1 MSKTKVMQTQI
12 AYSRSEELTNII
24 THALGAAL
32 SFVGL
37 VFLMLKAVSRGYS
50 AQGVISVFLFGF
62 AIIAVLVAST
72 LYHAMPYGTR
82 ARAALRRADHCFVPT
97 VILGTAAPFAF
108 IGLARG
114 SYAEGVWGYS
124 LFVIIGALSVASI
137 VLNVADAN
145 RFKIHNLVGYVL
157 MGWACVLRMHRIY
170 ALCGSAC
177 FWFLTGGCLAY
188 SFGIVFYSFKKIRFG
203 HSVWHM
209 FVLLGAALHFVSIYT
224 FLL

>member
-24 THALGAAL
+24 THAIGAAL

-37 VFLMLKAVSRGYS
+37 VFLMLKAVSGDIS
-50 AQGVISVFLFGF
+50 ALGVISVFLYGF
-62 AIIAVLVAST
+62 AVTSVLAASA

-82 ARAALRRADHCFVPT
+82 ARAVLRRADHCFVPA

-108 IGLARG
+108 IGLAGG
-114 SYAEGVWGYS
+114 SYADGVWGYS
-124 LFVIIGALSVASI
+124 LFAIIGVIAIASI
-137 VLNVADAN
+137 VLNIADAN
-145 RFKIHNLVGYVL
+145 AFKIYNLVGYVL

-170 ALCGSAC
+170 ALCGGAC

-188 SFGIVFYSFKKIRFG
+188 SFGIVFYAIKKLRFG
-203 HSVWHM
+203 HAIWHM
-209 FVLLGAALHFVSIYT
+209 FVLLGAALNFVSIYT